1 MKCFTIRQKP
11 SSEKNAFGNEAVN
24 MWVPL
29 QGSPERVKD
38 ADESRNKVFGFI
50 DVVEHPQDN
59 TAYSQEEAV
68 EEGAVL

>member
-1 MKCFTIRQKP
+1 
-11 SSEKNAFGNEAVN
+11 

-29 QGSPERVKD
+29 QGAPERVKD

-50 DVVEHPQDN
+50 DVVEHPQGN